1 MIILASASPRRRE
14 LLEQLNLPF
23 TVRPCG
29 GDETIP
35 ENLPPRELV
44 ISIAEQKLKSA
55 LSALTISAEDIV
67 ITADTLVFLDGTPM
81 RKPRDESDAAAMLRA
96 LSGRTHEVCTGVAL
110 CRDGTFLS
118 DAEVTRVRFAA
129 LREDE
134 IAAYVHSGE
143 PMDKAGAYAIQGC
156 GALLVEQIRGDY
168 YNVVGLPLRLL
179 SQLLR
184 RFGIDA
190 FSYIEK
196 IGVER

>member
-14 LLEQLNLPF
+14 LLSQLNLPF

-29 GDETIP
+29 GDESIP
-35 ENLPPRELV
+35 EHLPPRELV

-55 LSALTISAEDIV
+55 LSSSPISAEDIV

-81 RKPRDESDAAAMLRA
+81 RKPRDEANAAAMLRA
-96 LSGRTHEVCTGVAL
+96 LSGRTHEVCTGIAL
-110 CRDGTFLS
+110 YRDGTLLS
-118 DAEVTRVRFAA
+118 DAEMTRVQFAP
-129 LREDE
+129 LREEE
-134 IAAYVHSGE
+134 IAAYVQSGE
-143 PMDKAGAYAIQGC
+143 PMDKAGAYAIQGR
-156 GALLVEQIRGDY
+156 GALLIEKIQGDY

-184 RFGIDA
+184 QFGIDA
-190 FSYIEK
+190 FSYMEK